1 MPPEDDTH
9 HLGVLTLAWA
19 GEINERTVSLRRD
32 VDDIRKEM
40 AEGLKAVR
48 EEIQSLRGQ
57 IWYIAVAA
65 LVGPT
70 LAVLLGRLLG

>member
-1 MPPEDDTH
+1 MPPEEDNH
-9 HLGVLTLAWA
+9 HGLLTLAWA
-19 GEINERTVSLRRD
+19 GQIDERTVSLRRD

-40 AEGLKAVR
+40 AEGLRAVR
-48 EEIQSLRGQ
+48 QEIQTLQGR

-70 LAVLLGRLLG
+70 IALLLGRLWG